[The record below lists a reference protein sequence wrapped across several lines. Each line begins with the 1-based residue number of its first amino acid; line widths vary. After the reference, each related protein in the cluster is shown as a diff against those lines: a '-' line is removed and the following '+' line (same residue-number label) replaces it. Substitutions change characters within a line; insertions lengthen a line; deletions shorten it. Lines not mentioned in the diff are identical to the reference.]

1 MSGRTFFDTN
11 VLVYAVSRD
20 DKRADRAE
28 ALLSEGGVVSVQV
41 LNEFA
46 AVAHRKLGMSW
57 PEVIDALTTFRKLC
71 APPVPV
77 TLETH
82 EAALRI
88 TVQYGYGIYDGLI
101 LAAAL
106 AAGCTTLLSEDMQDG
121 QVIDSKLTIRNP
133 FETRGGRGPRDEEQ
147 AR

>member
-1 MSGRTFFDTN
+1 MSVRPFLDTN
-11 VLVYAVSRD
+11 VLVYAVASD

-57 PEVIDALTTFRKLC
+57 QEVIDALARFRVLC

-77 TLETH
+77 RLETH
-82 EAALRI
+82 ESALRI
-88 TVQYGYGIYDGLI
+88 ADRYGYGIYDGLI

-106 AAGCTTLLSEDMQDG
+106 AAGCTTLLSEDLQDG
-121 QVIDSKLTIRNP
+121 QVIDGKLTIRNP
-133 FETRGGRGPRDEEQ
+133 FG
-147 AR
+147 A

>member
-1 MSGRTFFDTN
+1 MSGRPFFDTN

-46 AVAHRKLGMSW
+46 AVARRKLGMSW
-57 PEVIDALTTFRKLC
+57 SEVIDALASFRVLC
-71 APPVPV
+71 APPVAV
-77 TLETH
+77 TLDTH

-88 TVQYGYGIYDGLI
+88 ADRYRYGIYDGLI

-106 AAGCTTLLSEDMQDG
+106 AAGCTTLLSEDMQEG
-121 QVIDSKLTIRNP
+121 QVIDDKLTIRNP
-133 FETRGGRGPRDEEQ
+133 FGV
-147 AR
+147 

>member
-1 MSGRTFFDTN
+1 MRGRPFFDTN
-11 VLVYAVSRD
+11 VLVYAVSGD

-28 ALLSEGGVVSVQV
+28 ALLFEGGVVSVQV

-57 PEVIDALTTFRKLC
+57 PEVTDALATFRMLC

-82 EAALRI
+82 VTALRI
-88 TVQYGYGIYDGLI
+88 AELYGYGIYDGLI

-106 AAGCTTLLSEDMQDG
+106 AAHCTTLLSEDMQEG
-121 QVIDSKLTIRNP
+121 QVIDAKLVIRNP
-133 FETRGGRGPRDEEQ
+133 FGV
-147 AR
+147 